1 MRASEYIGETNRP
14 MTKSQFA
21 KERSKKFNS
30 CASCFKRF
38 DDLIMRPLL
47 IYNYERELLAKK
59 EDFMEMFMKEG
70 ELWEKLYLKE
80 QYDPEEV
87 EETRQ
92 RGHSVFKH
100 IEGLSRRNSNFKNP
114 LLRASGLSMRSNQ
127 DRLLP
132 PSMQ

>member
-1 MRASEYIGETNRP
+1 
-14 MTKSQFA
+14 MTKSQFV
-21 KERSKKFNS
+21 KERKKKFNS

-38 DDLIMRPLL
+38 DDLIMRPWL

-87 EETRQ
+87 EETRTQ
-92 RGHSVFKH
+92 RGHSVFRH
-100 IEGLSRRNSNFKNP
+100 IEGMSRRNSQFKNP
-114 LLRASGLSMRSNQ
+114 LLRNSGLSIRSGAGE
-127 DRLLP
+127 RLLP
-132 PSMQ
+132 TGGPMQNSLRSP